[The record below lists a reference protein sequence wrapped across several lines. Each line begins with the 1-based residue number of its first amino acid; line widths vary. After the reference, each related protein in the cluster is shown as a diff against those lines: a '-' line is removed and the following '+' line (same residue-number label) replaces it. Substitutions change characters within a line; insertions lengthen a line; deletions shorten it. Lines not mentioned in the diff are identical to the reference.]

1 MDADND
7 GTEELLIR
15 YNNSD
20 AACETYSF
28 YLPVKAEKFYPFFNK
43 TAVPTKGKL
52 HFRVFSPLHPP
63 GQICYYINIRKRLVS
78 QKQSKAR
85 KGGNA
90 KMKSGKKRLMQ
101 FLMLCGLL
109 GIFMMPTQAAAKNV
123 QSGRDSN
130 GTSVTKTQNYEEFA
144 KATAALVKANQGNY
158 GCAGGF

>member
-1 MDADND
+1 MGAVTPLGNYLEETWLDRDVSCATVDADND

-63 GQICYYINIRKRLVS
+63 VR
-78 QKQSKAR
+78 
-85 KGGNA
+85 
-90 KMKSGKKRLMQ
+90 
-101 FLMLCGLL
+101 
-109 GIFMMPTQAAAKNV
+109 
-123 QSGRDSN
+123 
-130 GTSVTKTQNYEEFA
+130 FA
-144 KATAALVKANQGNY
+144 TISI
-158 GCAGGF
+158 